1 MSQPF
6 QQLQLEA
13 PSLYALIET
22 WADTQLLISEE
33 EARIVGTGY
42 PQGIAEAFSTLV
54 FDWEATTF
62 LLRETLPL
70 AEGAYDLILKDG
82 QLSACRGRES
92 VLIKDQPVQVEV
104 VSMPTT

>member
-13 PSLYALIET
+13 TSLYALIET
-22 WADTQLLISEE
+22 WAETQLLISKE

-42 PQGIAEAFSTLV
+42 PKGIAEAFSTLV

-70 AEGAYDLILKDG
+70 AEGTYDLILKDG
-82 QLSACRGRES
+82 VLLACRDQES
-92 VLIKDQPVQVEV
+92 FCIKDQPVQVEV
-104 VSMPTT
+104 LSVSEG